1 MAAPKERE
9 ASSSLLRY
17 SQPMRTPALWDVIGI
32 GENSVDYV
40 YRLPTY
46 PEPNGAN
53 AKMRISGHSI
63 SCGGQIATTL
73 CTCASLGLRAKYLG
87 ATGTDDNGR
96 RIRAELS
103 FRGIDMSDAV
113 IRDVPNR
120 FAVILVGEKGG
131 ERIVLWDRPPELS
144 LRPRELPPE
153 VITAARVVHLDDTD
167 QDAAIRAAEI
177 ARGAGVHVTS
187 DIDRVTPRTEEL
199 VSAVTIAILAEHV
212 PEALTGEKDLERAVR
227 KLRRVQP
234 GMLCVT
240 LGARGSM
247 LLEGDRVHYEPAF
260 QVEAVDTTGAGD
272 VFRGAF
278 ICALLRGDPPADILR
293 FANAA
298 AGSSVTRLGAIN
310 GVPTLEDTNRLLQL
324 ALRAT

>member
-1 MAAPKERE
+1 MTATAR
-9 ASSSLLRY
+9 
-17 SQPMRTPALWDVIGI
+17 WDVIGI

-46 PEPNGAN
+46 PEPNGPN
-53 AKMRISGHSI
+53 AKMRISSHSI

-103 FRGIDMSDAV
+103 LRGIDMSDAV

-120 FAVILVGEKGG
+120 FAVILVGEQGG

-144 LRPRELPPE
+144 LKPREFPAE
-153 VITAARVVHLDDTD
+153 IITAARVVHVDDTD
-167 QDAAIRAAEI
+167 QDAAIRAASI

-187 DIDRVTPRTEEL
+187 DIDRVTERTEEL
-199 VSAVTIAILAEHV
+199 VAAVSVAIVAEHV
-212 PEALTGEKDLERAVR
+212 PEALTGEKDLERALR

-234 GMLCVT
+234 GFICVT

-247 LLEGDRVHYEPAF
+247 VLDGDRIYHEPAF
-260 QVEAVDTTGAGD
+260 QVDAVDTTGAGD

-278 ICALLRGDPPADILR
+278 IYALLNGDSPHEILR

-310 GVPTLEDTNRLLQL
+310 GVPTLEDTSRLLQE
-324 ALRAT
+324 AAVR